1 LVPGELSPG
10 ALIDGKYRIERTL
23 GRGGMGAVFL
33 ATHEGLDR
41 KVAVKVLDMSI
52 EHNPEAVERF
62 KREGRVAAA
71 IGHPGVVEVLDTG
84 TTETGMPYLVM
95 EYLEG
100 PTLRQFFKRSGPLEA
115 PLVAAIMLPVL
126 DALHAAHQKDI
137 LHRDLKP
144 ANVLLAVRPRREVK
158 LLDFGISKF
167 LRSVTVIT
175 RTGVALGTP
184 QYMSPEQ
191 MEGEKELTPAADLY
205 AVGVLFFELLAGRG
219 PFVADNEFQL
229 MRQVVMG
236 GAPLLQAMRPGLPP
250 RLCTLVDALLRKH
263 PQDRPASADDVRKI
277 LLEAVQPA
285 EELLWSQVEQQL
297 VTTQPHLPGPLRDRA
312 TPDPSL
318 ESVAQVNTVDLV
330 PATTQHLAVKGPQK
344 LTPIVIGGAVV
355 AAAVTLVGVLGLSSS
370 QPPSPPTRIAPAVT
384 PVVVKRAVVEDDVM
398 IPNPAA
404 IPETEPEPPPVAPS
418 EALLARA
425 DEALRQGDLV
435 RAEELLRQ
443 CRVSGSPCPE
453 TVTKLQRVRDERRF
467 KLLLDKAERAI
478 SEKKASQA
486 VQLMGEAYGTEVF
499 KARHLELEARLTDL
513 MSQQMVAVRPPQP
526 NPRPAP
532 AQSRFELP
540 SPSPG
545 SSESEKLLSEAREHH
560 KKLELAQAKTKL
572 LGCLKLE
579 PNNATCHKLLGS
591 TYAML
596 KDNKKG
602 VFHYKKFI
610 ELAPDDISAPKVKSI
625 IEAYEASQK

>member
-263 PQDRPASADDVRKI
+263 PQDRPASSSKN
-277 LLEAVQPA
+277 
-285 EELLWSQVEQQL
+285 S
-297 VTTQPHLPGPLRDRA
+297 
-312 TPDPSL
+312 TPT
-318 ESVAQVNTVDLV
+318 A
-330 PATTQHLAVKGPQK
+330 
-344 LTPIVIGGAVV
+344 
-355 AAAVTLVGVLGLSSS
+355 
-370 QPPSPPTRIAPAVT
+370 
-384 PVVVKRAVVEDDVM
+384 
-398 IPNPAA
+398 
-404 IPETEPEPPPVAPS
+404 
-418 EALLARA
+418 
-425 DEALRQGDLV
+425 
-435 RAEELLRQ
+435 
-443 CRVSGSPCPE
+443 
-453 TVTKLQRVRDERRF
+453 
-467 KLLLDKAERAI
+467 
-478 SEKKASQA
+478 
-486 VQLMGEAYGTEVF
+486 
-499 KARHLELEARLTDL
+499 
-513 MSQQMVAVRPPQP
+513 
-526 NPRPAP
+526 
-532 AQSRFELP
+532 
-540 SPSPG
+540 
-545 SSESEKLLSEAREHH
+545 
-560 KKLELAQAKTKL
+560 
-572 LGCLKLE
+572 
-579 PNNATCHKLLGS
+579 
-591 TYAML
+591 
-596 KDNKKG
+596 
-602 VFHYKKFI
+602 
-610 ELAPDDISAPKVKSI
+610 
-625 IEAYEASQK
+625 